1 MSPAPIRC
9 PGLLRGGAHLS
20 CGSTDLIRVKG
31 PVARG
36 QNGRRAGRD
45 RKRCLLACQTCSRFW
60 WYGGQGAEL
69 VPTAE
74 ERAAKARP
82 QPVPAPAVPVP
93 SARPGERD

>member
-9 PGLLRGGAHLS
+9 PGLLRGGAHLP
-20 CGSTDLIRVKG
+20 CGSTDMIRVKG

-45 RKRCLLACQTCSRFW
+45 RQRCLIACQACGRFLW
-60 WYGGQGAEL
+60 TGAAGAVNL
-69 VPTAE
+69 PTAE

-82 QPVPAPAVPVP
+82 QPAPAPAVPVP